1 MRLSAKRYKGTLGG
15 KEAFLIRFLAEQQKT
30 SNRKS
35 ECNEC
40 N

>member
-1 MRLSAKRYKGTLGG
+1 MKRSAKRYKSTLGE

-35 ECNEC
+35 ECN
-40 N
+40 